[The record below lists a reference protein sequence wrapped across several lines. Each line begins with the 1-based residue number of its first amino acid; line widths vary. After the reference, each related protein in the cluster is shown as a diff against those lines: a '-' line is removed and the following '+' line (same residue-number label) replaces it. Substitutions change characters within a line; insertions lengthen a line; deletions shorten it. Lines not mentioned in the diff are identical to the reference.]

1 MDKQTRIYIAG
12 HRGMVGSA
20 MVRCLAQHGYTN
32 LITRSHAQL
41 DLTDQDA
48 VNDFFHGEN
57 IGYVVLAAAKV
68 GGIHA
73 NSSYPGDFIYQNLL
87 IQANVIHAAYQSGVN
102 DLLFLGSSCIY
113 PRLCPQ
119 PMAEEQLL
127 SGYLEPSNAP
137 YALAKI
143 AGIGMCESY
152 NRQYGTRYRS
162 VMPTNLYGPNDNFDL
177 QHSHVL
183 PAMIRKFHLAKLAVE
198 NNFEAIA
205 KDAELFGPI
214 SDDIWRALK
223 GSPPEVRLWGTGAAH
238 REFLHVDDMAAA
250 CLHVMTMPDQD
261 YQKVCRVSAE
271 FQDIGT
277 KSVSHLNIGCG
288 QEITIRRLSEIIA
301 EALNYGGRVAWCT
314 DLPDGTPR
322 KLLDISRLAQSGWQ
336 PRISLVEGI
345 ESTYQWY
352 LDQTM

>member
-1 MDKQTRIYIAG
+1 MNKQTPIYIAG

-20 MVRCLAQHGYTN
+20 IVRCLTAQGYTS

-41 DLTDQDA
+41 DLTDQTA
-48 VNDFFHGEN
+48 VNDFFRSEN

-73 NSSYPGDFIYQNLL
+73 NNSYPGDFIYQNLL
-87 IQANVIHAAYQSGVN
+87 IQANVIHAAYQSGVQ

-119 PMAEEQLL
+119 PMVEEYLL
-127 SGYLEPSNAP
+127 SGYLEPTNAP

-177 QHSHVL
+177 QKSHVL
-183 PAMIRKFHLAKLAVE
+183 PAMIRKFHLAKLAAD
-198 NNFEAIA
+198 NNIEAID
-205 KDAELFGPI
+205 KDAARYGSIPN
-214 SDDIWRALK
+214 DIWRALK
-223 GSPPEVRLWGTGAAH
+223 GSPPVVPLWGTGAAQ
-238 REFLHVDDMAAA
+238 REFLHVDDAASA
-250 CLHVMTMPDQD
+250 CLHVMTMPDHD
-261 YQKVCRVSAE
+261 YGKACRVSPK
-271 FQDIGT
+271 FQDSGPHV
-277 KSVSHLNIGCG
+277 VSHLNIGCG
-288 QEITIRRLSEIIA
+288 REITIRRLSDIIG
-301 EALNYGGRVAWCT
+301 EALNYEGKVIWHTGM
-314 DLPDGTPR
+314 PDGTPR

-336 PRISLVEGI
+336 PRISLAEGVR
-345 ESTYQWY
+345 STYQWY
-352 LDQTM
+352 RDQAE